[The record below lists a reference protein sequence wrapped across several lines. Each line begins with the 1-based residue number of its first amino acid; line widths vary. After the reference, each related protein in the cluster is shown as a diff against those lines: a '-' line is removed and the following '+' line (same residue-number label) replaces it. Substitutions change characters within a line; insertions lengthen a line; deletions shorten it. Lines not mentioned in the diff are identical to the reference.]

1 MLLQLLKL
9 PLNIQETQIPSN
21 LLMQLILVIIIMA
34 HHDILH
40 GIDHLSHKMLLVF
53 EVNGVI
59 LNENLPESQQSH
71 GIIENIVIFT
81 ENFKS
86 PPNPLRFSFLRF
98 LPLLLLLLW
107 LLGWVRSG
115 LLNLSLRFLLLKTG
129 ARGYLRRL
137 LLLLLLGVFPVL
149 FG

>member
-1 MLLQLLKL
+1 
-9 PLNIQETQIPSN
+9 
-21 LLMQLILVIIIMA
+21 MQLILVIIIMA

-98 LPLLLLLLW
+98 LPLLLLLL
-107 LLGWVRSG
+107 
-115 LLNLSLRFLLLKTG
+115 
-129 ARGYLRRL
+129 
-137 LLLLLLGVFPVL
+137 
-149 FG
+149 